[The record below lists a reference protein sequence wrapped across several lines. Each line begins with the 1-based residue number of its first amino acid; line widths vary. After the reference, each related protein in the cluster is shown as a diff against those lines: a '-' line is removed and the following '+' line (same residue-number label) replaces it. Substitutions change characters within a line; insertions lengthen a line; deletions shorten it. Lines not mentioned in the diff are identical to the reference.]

1 MSDVLDSRAT
11 HLSFLL
17 DEICRVIQ
25 LTATQQADAKQKY
38 EAVSKWL
45 AAPNSAL
52 QRFNPQVFPQGS
64 VAIGTTVKPVGRE
77 DHDVDSVA
85 LLRGSFKPMEL
96 YELVRDRLRE
106 HAEYRRILEPK
117 KRCLRLNYAGDI
129 HLDVLP
135 AQPRRWITDTGL
147 LVPDRAL
154 QDWSPSDP
162 KGFIAWFD
170 HISRRPYREI
180 RLGVE
185 PLPKP
190 EDADAKSPLQRA
202 VQLLKRRRDV
212 FFNGDQDAARSIVL
226 TTLAA
231 RSHGGERTEIE
242 ALAAALEYM
251 ASEISASR
259 GIQVVPNPT
268 LPAENFGDGWDANSY
283 AQFKRFVGVFRDEV
297 INLQELA
304 GTDAI
309 KLELSRMFGERPAT
323 RAVERWGEHL
333 LREREAKR
341 LHASS
346 IGLVTV
352 AARGTQPVRP
362 HNFYGGASHP

>member
-1 MSDVLDSRAT
+1 MSTVLDSHAT

-17 DEICRVIQ
+17 DGICRAIQ
-25 LTATQQADAKQKY
+25 LTATQQEDAKRKY

-45 AAPNSAL
+45 ADPHSAL

-64 VAIGTTVKPVGRE
+64 VAIGTTTKPVGRE

-85 LLRGSFKPMEL
+85 LLHGSFDAMEL
-96 YELVRDRLRE
+96 YELVHDRLRE
-106 HAEYRRILEPK
+106 HADYRRILEPK

-135 AQPRRWITDTGL
+135 AQPRRWITETGL
-147 LVPDRAL
+147 LVPDREL

-162 KGFIAWFD
+162 KGFIAWFG

-185 PLPKP
+185 PLPEP

-212 FFNGDQDAARSIVL
+212 FFNGNQDAARSIVL

-242 ALAAALEYM
+242 ALTAALDSM
-251 ASEISASR
+251 ASEISASP
-259 GIQVVPNPT
+259 GILVVLNPT
-268 LPAENFGDGWDANSY
+268 LPDENFGDGWDANSY
-283 AQFKRFVGVFRDEV
+283 AQFERFVRSFRDEV
-297 INLQELA
+297 SKLQRLSGPDLTA
-304 GTDAI
+304 
-309 KLELSRMFGERPAT
+309 ELSRMFGERPAT
-323 RAVERWGEHL
+323 RAAEQWGEHL
-333 LREREAKR
+333 RRQREAKR
-341 LHASS
+341 LHVSS
-346 IGLVTV
+346 IGLVT
-352 AARGTQPVRP
+352 AAGRGTQPVPP
-362 HNFYGGASHP
+362 HNFYGGASNP